1 MNLSES
7 LAYLRDTINSINVV
21 NEAFTGGHAPHLE
34 DSVFLGGT
42 QGVADAINS
51 VNTTIKKPQ
60 TATIK
65 WDGYP
70 ALIFG
75 HGPDG
80 KFSISDKHMFNKA
93 DGSGRAIYSPAQFIE
108 YDRLRGVERSGLAAI
123 IPAIWPGLAKASKG
137 TTGYYWGDL
146 LFSQPLE
153 DQNGYYVFKANP
165 KGITYT
171 VDANSQ
177 IGQQLAGKVAGIAVH
192 QYIKPDAPAKA
203 EKMSAKGQKV
213 HPTDFA
219 VSLNGKLGGLK
230 EDSDVA
236 ILPSKLPQTPKIALP
251 EAELKEVN
259 AKISKYGK
267 ALDKF
272 LNTDYLGIP
281 SDGFKNNMLG
291 VYFNNRIREGNLND
305 LTDGFYKFIENRPM
319 SGVMKQKLLTG
330 YVDKKTG
337 KQYPGHIPANPAGVQ
352 ALMEIWSSVYK
363 LKTAILNQ
371 LNQAAESSPVQ
382 GALDDGTKGQE
393 GFVANGYKYVDRMGF
408 SRQNFG
414 IK

>member
-1 MNLSES
+1 MNLAES
-7 LAYLRDTINSINVV
+7 LAYLRDTVKRLEIV

-51 VNTTIKKPQ
+51 VNKTIKKPQ

-75 HGPDG
+75 HGTDG

-93 DGSGRAIYSPAQFIE
+93 DGSGRAIYSPAHFIE
-108 YDRLRGVERSGLAAI
+108 YDRLRGKERSGLASI
-123 IPAIWPGLAKASKG
+123 IPAIWPGLEQASKG
-137 TTGYYWGDL
+137 TSGYYWGDL

-153 DQNGYYVFKANP
+153 NQNGYYVFKANP

-171 VDANSQ
+171 VDANSE
-177 IGQQLAGKVAGIAVH
+177 IGKQLTGKVAGIAVH
-192 QYIKPDAPAKA
+192 QYIKPNAPEQAAKMTT
-203 EKMSAKGQKV
+203 KLKKV
-213 HPTDFA
+213 YPTDFA

-236 ILPSKLPQTPKIALP
+236 ILPSKLPQTPKITVP
-251 EAELKEVN
+251 EAEIKEVN
-259 AKISKYGK
+259 AKLEKYGK
-267 ALDKF
+267 ELNKF
-272 LNTDYLGIP
+272 LNTEYLGIP
-281 SDGFKNNMLG
+281 SDGFKNNILG
-291 VYFNNRIREGNLND
+291 VYFNNRIREGNLNN
-305 LTDGFYKFIENRPM
+305 LTDGFYNFIENRAM

-330 YVDKKTG
+330 YIDKKTG
-337 KQYPGHIPANPAGVQ
+337 EQYPGHIPANPAGVQ
-352 ALMEIWSSVYK
+352 ALMEVWSSVYK

-371 LNQAAESSPVQ
+371 LNQAAASSPVQ